1 MVSLFA
7 NKSLFVLIQKV
18 TKKIKTTRMLP
29 RSLPVLDAFFA
40 VQILRILTS
49 PKKLNRHS
57 RLYAGP
63 PLLSGP
69 TLFEHGSFKVLSI
82 GEDLD
87 GVPVSRTASD
97 ENRKNDG
104 GLVCNGRA

>member
-1 MVSLFA
+1 M
-7 NKSLFVLIQKV
+7 VLIQKV

-29 RSLPVLDAFFA
+29 RSLPVLHAFFA
-40 VQILRILTS
+40 VQILRIFTS

-69 TLFEHGSFKVLSI
+69 TLFLFPF
-82 GEDLD
+82 
-87 GVPVSRTASD
+87 PVSRTASG
-97 ENRKNDG
+97 EIRQNDG